1 MGPGE
6 ISNPHDRFFKEVFS
20 REEVAWTLF
29 SPTSRSI
36 SCDDV
41 LRDDLGKR
49 LTGIIDLLRKLSG
62 AGSIT
67 EFPETVVRY
76 LCLGT
81 DKITEQNMGKA
92 IRTAFPETGGGLMAT
107 LAEKWFQ
114 QGERKGFLRGERRG
128 LLRGIELA

>member
-1 MGPGE
+1 M
-6 ISNPHDRFFKEVFS
+6 S
-20 REEVAWTLF
+20 

-41 LRDDLGKR
+41 LRDDLGER